1 MGKRNTRG
9 KTLTDGL
16 IITVFKD
23 DGPSNIHNSSPL
35 SEDEAFNLAIKT
47 LTAIGSDI
55 PLNHGEIRSYGPMPT
70 HKEPYLT
77 IGFIFVLKA
86 KDTSDSR
93 IARFGR
99 IVVFWVITRSTA
111 LMKYI
116 GVIKRMIRRTLQM
129 YHIRTDND
137 LERENISQ
145 KISEKIQ
152 IIETGIESYYISEN
166 NEIESFLDLHSIP
179 SNSPIILIDN
189 PNKQIKVL
197 LREKSSPSKKI
208 ELLQLINEHKRK
220 LPKGAIYK
228 QEIITDSITIQHLLA
243 KSGFELQPEIGF
255 QYRIHLLDQLT
266 FEELDSFFDFH
277 ISTKRHQLI
286 AQILQSI
293 EEEQPLNLYELSTQ
307 VGFSVE
313 LIEEFLVSAIRSG
326 LVQNSKIENGFFISQ
341 RKPEN

>member
-1 MGKRNTRG
+1 MNEFSASRG
-9 KTLTDGL
+9 SALTEGL

-23 DGPSNIHNSSPL
+23 DGPFNIHNSSPL
-35 SEDEAFNLAIKT
+35 SEEEAFNMAIKT

-55 PLNHGEIRSYGPMPT
+55 PLNLGEIRAYGPMPT
-70 HKEPYLT
+70 TKEPYLT
-77 IGFIFVLKA
+77 IGFIFILKA
-86 KDTSDSR
+86 KTTTDSR

-99 IVVFWVITRSTA
+99 IVVFWIITRSTA

-129 YHIRTDND
+129 YHIKTDTD
-137 LERENISQ
+137 LEQGDILQ

-152 IIETGIESYYISEN
+152 IIETGIESYYINEN
-166 NEIESFLDLHSIP
+166 NEVKSFLNLHSIP
-179 SNSPIILIDN
+179 SNSPILLIDN

-197 LREKSSPSKKI
+197 LRDKFSPSKKV
-208 ELLQLINEHKRK
+208 ELLQLINEYKRK

-228 QEIITDSITIQHLLA
+228 HEIITDSITIQHLLA

-255 QYRIHLLDQLT
+255 QYRIHHIDQLT

-277 ISTKRHQLI
+277 FATKRHQFI
-286 AQILQSI
+286 AQILQTI
-293 EEEQPLNLYELSTQ
+293 EEGQSLNLYELSTQ
-307 VGFSVE
+307 VGISVE

-326 LVQNSKIENGFFISQ
+326 LIQKSKIENGIFISEIE
-341 RKPEN
+341 KE